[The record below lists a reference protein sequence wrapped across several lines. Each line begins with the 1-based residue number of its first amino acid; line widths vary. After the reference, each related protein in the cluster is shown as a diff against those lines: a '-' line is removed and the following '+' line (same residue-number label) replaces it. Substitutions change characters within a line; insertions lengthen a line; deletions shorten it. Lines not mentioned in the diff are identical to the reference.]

1 MPGKSL
7 RDREV
12 YRFGEFSLD
21 PTAKVLFRGGQ
32 PVHLTRKAVETLL
45 VLVENAGQV
54 LTKEEILK
62 AVWGDR
68 VVDEANLTQNIA
80 VIRKALQAAKG
91 SPAHIETFPGRGYRL
106 EGPVAS
112 ITVPGGVS
120 HLAHEQT
127 LRPVFHFHAR
137 AWLWGALAVLASGL
151 GMAIWSLTRTEPRTP
166 QDFRVVPVT
175 RMPGKEFQPAIS
187 PDGRRIAFLWSR
199 EGVSPPGVW
208 VKEISGESPRALTAV
223 EGHHSSPAWSS
234 DGRRLAYLRVGR
246 TATQILIADAVTGT
260 EQIVS
265 ELAPPN
271 YGYDNR
277 LLDWSPD
284 GQWLVVSH
292 APKPDQPLALLLVS
306 ASTGERRSL
315 TDPGPRISGDVEPR
329 FSPDGKTIAFV
340 RMIHRSHQELFL
352 VPAAGGPARQLTSYG
367 RQITGVDWTRDGRAL
382 VYASD
387 RNGEFRLWRMP
398 LGPSGPGKPAAI
410 GIYGQFPI
418 HVSLARR
425 FDSLVYSHLHQD
437 RNIWR
442 LELNTKTWK
451 QLLASSAQDAS
462 PSYSPA
468 GDRICFRSDR
478 SGEEHLWVSRADG
491 SDAVQVT
498 RGALRPSVGRWSPD
512 GRAIVFN
519 NPLSS
524 EIFIAAR
531 RPGGEWSVRSAGAKG
546 IHPVFSPD
554 GQWIYA
560 GGTDGIRR
568 IPVAG
573 GTLSSVFD
581 GRALS
586 LDISRDGKFLYFVRE
601 PNGTSLWRVDLD
613 TGALSRVLDGLVPGC
628 SSCWAVSDK
637 GVYYLG
643 PGQTSLDSQA
653 LYFRDFESGHDH
665 IVAPYPEP
673 LWPHGSGPFSLSPD
687 GRYLLCVRVDP
698 SNSDVMLVE
707 PFL

>member
-1 MPGKSL
+1 MPGNSL

-21 PTAKVLFRGGQ
+21 PAAKVLFRNGE
-32 PVHLTRKAVETLL
+32 PLHLTRKAVETLL

-54 LTKEEILK
+54 LTKEEIRK

-68 VVDEANLTQNIA
+68 IVDEANLTQNIA

-112 ITVPGGVS
+112 ITVPAGVS
-120 HLAHEQT
+120 QLPHEQSPPPR
-127 LRPVFHFHAR
+127 LPFHAQR
-137 AWLWGALAVLASGL
+137 WLWGAVAVLASGL

-166 QDFRVVPVT
+166 EDFRVLPLT
-175 RMPGKEFQPAIS
+175 HMPGKEFQPAIS
-187 PDGRRIAFLWSR
+187 PDGGRIAFLWSR
-199 EGVSPPGVW
+199 DGGSPPGIW
-208 VKEISGESPRALTAV
+208 VKEIAGEPPRPLTRV
-223 EGHHSSPAWSS
+223 QGHHSSPAWSS
-234 DGRRLAYLRVGR
+234 DARRLAYLRVGT
-246 TATQILIADAVTGT
+246 TATQVAIADIGAQT
-260 EQIVS
+260 ERIVA
-265 ELAPPN
+265 ELSPPN

-284 GQWLVVSH
+284 GEWLVVSH
-292 APKPDQPLALLLVS
+292 AAKPDQPLALLLVS
-306 ASTGERRSL
+306 ASTGQSRLL

-329 FSPDGKTIAFV
+329 FSPDGQTIAFV

-352 VPAAGGPARQLTSYG
+352 VPAQGGTPQQLTSYG

-382 VYASD
+382 VFASD

-398 LGPSGPGKPAAI
+398 LGASEPGKPVAI
-410 GIYGQFPI
+410 GVYGQFPI
-418 HVSLARR
+418 HFSIARR

-442 LELNTKTWK
+442 LDLRAKTW
-451 QLLASSAQDAS
+451 QRLIASSAQDAS
-462 PSYSPA
+462 PSYSPQ

-478 SGEEHLWVSRADG
+478 SGDEHLWVSQADG

-524 EIFIAAR
+524 EIFIASQ
-531 RPGGEWSVRSAGAKG
+531 RPAGEWTVRSVGAKG

-554 GQWIYA
+554 GHSVYA
-560 GGTDGIRR
+560 GGPDGICR
-568 IPVAG
+568 IPVQPGAP
-573 GTLSSVFD
+573 SNVFN

-586 LDISRDGKFLYFVRE
+586 LDISRDGNFLYFVRE
-601 PNGTSLWRVDLD
+601 PNGASLWRVDLRS
-613 TGALSRVLDGLVPGC
+613 GALSKVLDGLVPGC
-628 SSCWAVSDK
+628 SSCWAVSDR

-643 PGQTSLDSQA
+643 PDQSSLDSQA
-653 LYFRDFESGHDH
+653 LYFRDFESGQDRL
-665 IVAPYPEP
+665 VAPYPEP

-687 GRYLLCVRVDP
+687 GRHLLCVRVDP

-707 PFL
+707 PFR